1 MKLNFETILWGML
14 VLDSIGCCGF
24 AWSTRG
30 GNGYVKTF
38 PRTAKHFPL
47 TRGWSLF
54 YLLMVGWLGC
64 VLYRLPTE

>member
-1 MKLNFETILWGML
+1 ML

-24 AWSTRG
+24 TWSTRG
-30 GNGYVKTF
+30 VNWYVKTF
-38 PRTAKHFPL
+38 PRIAKHFPL

-54 YLLMVGWLGC
+54 YLVMVGWLGC

>member
-1 MKLNFETILWGML
+1 ML

-30 GNGYVKTF
+30 VNWYVKTF
-38 PRTAKHFPL
+38 PRIAKHFPL
-47 TRGWSLF
+47 TRGWSLV
-54 YLLMVGWLGC
+54 YLVMVGWLGC